1 MIEPPSDTTIV
12 FVVIVVGGLGSLK
25 GALVA
30 SILIGVLQT
39 TAISLDLSINSLIE
53 TLGFAVDLERVG
65 FYIVRNLPLIN
76 YHRLEVLSLTS
87 MEEYDKLMLEMKGPA
102 NGLRR

>member
-1 MIEPPSDTTIV
+1 MAYSIRRT
-12 FVVIVVGGLGSLK
+12 
-25 GALVA
+25 AA
-30 SILIGVLQT
+30 SHNKETRLAEQIGRLLTQ
-39 TAISLDLSINSLIE
+39 D
-53 TLGFAVDLERVG
+53 FAVDLERVG

-87 MEEYDKLMLEMKGPA
+87 MEEYDKLMLEMKGPV

>member
-1 MIEPPSDTTIV
+1 M
-12 FVVIVVGGLGSLK
+12 
-25 GALVA
+25 AY
-30 SILIGVLQT
+30 SIRRTATHTKESRLAEQIGKLLTQ
-39 TAISLDLSINSLIE
+39 D
-53 TLGFAVDLERVG
+53 FAVDLERVG
-65 FYIVRNLPLIN
+65 YYIVRNLPLIN